1 MAHLDPH
8 SIRALADARKSMPF
22 DVLGLHPIR
31 SQHEAGRVVRA
42 MLPWAKQAWVVR
54 GDDVLEMQCLD
65 HAGVFELALED
76 ETDWFP
82 YRLRGLG
89 WHREEPVEFD
99 DPYRLPPVLD
109 EGRLHRFNDGQEWR
123 AWEIL
128 GARRLVHEG
137 FEGTLFS
144 VWAPNAEAISVIASF
159 NGWDARTHPMR
170 PRGSTG
176 VWELFV
182 PGVQAGD
189 LYKFSIHTRQG
200 QRLEK
205 TDPYARRMEMRPRSA
220 SVVVDE
226 RTYEWRDADWVEK
239 RAVLQDPDERPIS
252 IYEVHLGSWRRNP
265 GPDGKT
271 WFWLS
276 YRELAEQM
284 LSYVADMGFTHVE
297 LMPVTEH
304 PFDGSWGYQTLGY
317 FAPTS
322 RFGTPDDFRFFVD
335 EAHRLGLG
343 VILDWVPAHFPTDAH
358 GLAWFDGTHL
368 YEHADP
374 RKGQHPD
381 WGTLVYNYGRNE
393 VSAFL
398 VSSAVYWLEH
408 FHIDGLR
415 VDAVASML
423 YLDYSRKEGE
433 WIPNQYG
440 GRENLE
446 AIQFL
451 KHMNGIVH
459 HQFPGTLVCAEESTA
474 WPGVS
479 RPTEEN
485 GLGFDLKWNMGW
497 MNDTL
502 DYLEHDPLFRKHM
515 HDRLTFSLVYAFSER
530 FLLPLSHD
538 EVVHGKR
545 ALVAKIPGY
554 DSDRFATL
562 RALYAY
568 MWTHPGKN
576 LLFMGGEIAQWS
588 EWNHEGSIE
597 WHLLDAD
604 HHRGVQELVKR
615 LNHVVNDEPALYER
629 DFDHEG
635 FEWIEPNDSDRSTIA
650 FLRWNRDWTRCAAVV
665 VNFTPIQWDGYRLG
679 LPFAGRWDLRV
690 NTADPR
696 FAGSQPLG
704 AESYQTQDTHWHGRP
719 YSIAIDV
726 PPLSAIILTAERSG
740 S

>member
-1 MAHLDPH
+1 MPHFDPTA
-8 SIRALADARKSMPF
+8 IRALSDGRCSVPF
-22 DVLGLHPIR
+22 DVLGIHALGAPD
-31 SQHEAGRVVRA
+31 APGRVIRA
-42 MLPWAKQAWVVR
+42 MLPWAREAWVVR
-54 GDDVLEMQCLD
+54 GDETIPMQRLD

-89 WHREEPVEFD
+89 WHKDEPVEFD
-99 DPYRLPPVLD
+99 DPYRLAPVLD
-109 EGRLHRFNDGQEWR
+109 EERLLRFHHGDESR

-128 GARRLVHEG
+128 GAQRIEHEG

-159 NGWDARTHPMR
+159 NGWDMRSHPMR
-170 PRGSTG
+170 PRGVTG
-176 VWELFV
+176 VWELFI
-182 PGVQAGD
+182 PGVTSGD
-189 LYKFSIHTRQG
+189 IYKYSIHSRQG
-200 QRLEK
+200 VRLEK
-205 TDPYARRMEMRPRSA
+205 TDPYARAMEMRPRSA
-220 SVVVDE
+220 STVVDE
-226 RTYEWRDADWVEK
+226 RSYEWHDEEWLARRADHQ
-239 RAVLQDPDERPIS
+239 RPDGRPIS
-252 IYEVHLGSWRRNP
+252 IYEVHLGSWRKNP
-265 GPDGKT
+265 GDDGV
-271 WFWLS
+271 WHWLS
-276 YRELAEQM
+276 YRELAEQ
-284 LSYVADMGFTHVE
+284 LLPYAADMGFTHVE

-322 RFGTPDDFRFFVD
+322 RFGTPDDFRHFID

-368 YEHADP
+368 YEHEDP

-393 VSAFL
+393 VCSFL
-398 VSSAVYWLEH
+398 ISSALYWVEQ

-446 AIQFL
+446 AITFL
-451 KHMNGIVH
+451 KRMNEVVHGEHPGILT
-459 HQFPGTLVCAEESTA
+459 FAEESTA

-479 RPTEEN
+479 KPTFDG

-545 ALVAKIPGY
+545 ALVGKMPGY

-562 RALYAY
+562 RALYGY
-568 MWTHPGKN
+568 MWTHPGKK
-576 LLFMGGEIAQWS
+576 LLFMGGEIGQWS
-588 EWNHEGSIE
+588 EWNHEGSLE
-597 WHLLDAD
+597 WHLLEDD
-604 HHRGVQELVKR
+604 LHRGTKELVRR
-615 LNHVVNDEPALYER
+615 LNRLHIDEPALHER
-629 DFDHEG
+629 DFGSDG
-635 FEWIEPNDSDRSTIA
+635 FEWIDCNDADRSVISY
-650 FLRWNRDWTRCAAVV
+650 LRWSEDWSRCAAVV
-665 VNFTPIQWDGYRLG
+665 VNFTPMRWEGLHLG
-679 LPFAGRWDLRV
+679 LPFEGGWKLAV
-690 NTADPR
+690 NSADPD
-696 FAGSQPLG
+696 FGGGHSIG
-704 AESYQTQDTHWHGRP
+704 GESFQASGRESHGRP
-719 YSIAIDV
+719 ASIVFDM
-726 PPLSAIILTAERSG
+726 PPLSTVVFVG
-740 S
+740 SRQGG